1 MRRRRRRRLFQSLSR
16 ENRWKR
22 RRNTSSRIYRWN
34 GSRRCREKA
43 VLKERRRMT
52 FDMRRENEDGRM
64 RLVLRP
70 RELSGKML
78 QICRFLLLLLL
89 LLFAR

>member
-1 MRRRRRRRLFQSLSR
+1 
-16 ENRWKR
+16 
-22 RRNTSSRIYRWN
+22 
-34 GSRRCREKA
+34 EKA
-43 VLKERRRMT
+43 VLKERRWMT

-89 LLFAR
+89 LLLFAR